1 MPTPKRRLDSPP
13 NVSRARRVAALDLG
27 TTKVCCAVADV
38 APEGLVVQGT
48 GEAPSRGM
56 RKGSVIDIERA
67 AEAVAEAV
75 DDAERMAGVEV
86 SQVIVGLAGGH
97 IASQASRGLVAVG
110 ADAKRTR

>member
-1 MPTPKRRLDSPP
+1 M
-13 NVSRARRVAALDLG
+13 AEVAS
-27 TTKVCCAVADV
+27 
-38 APEGLVVQGT
+38 EGLVVQGT

-75 DDAERMAGVEV
+75 DAAERMAGVEV

-110 ADAKRTR
+110 ADAKRIREVRYGAGLAILVEEYGDTVVIDYANRRP